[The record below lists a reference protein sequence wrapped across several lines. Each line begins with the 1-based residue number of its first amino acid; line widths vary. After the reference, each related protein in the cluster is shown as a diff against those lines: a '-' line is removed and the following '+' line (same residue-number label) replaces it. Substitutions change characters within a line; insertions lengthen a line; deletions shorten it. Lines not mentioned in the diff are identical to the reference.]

1 VSGLP
6 VTDAAGTLVGII
18 TNRDMRFDTDHSRS
32 VGDVMTPAPLVTA
45 RVGVTA
51 EDALELLRQHKVE
64 KLPIVDGSDKL
75 RGLITVKDFAKTEKY
90 PDATKDSD
98 GRLLVGAAVG
108 IGADGHQRALALADA
123 GVAAI
128 GRA

>member
-1 VSGLP
+1 
-6 VTDAAGTLVGII
+6 
-18 TNRDMRFDTDHSRS
+18 RS
-32 VGDVMTPAPLVTA
+32 SEL
-45 RVGVTA
+45 VTA
-51 EDALELLRQHKVE
+51 EDALERVRQDKVE

-108 IGADGHQRALALADA
+108 IGADGHQRAMALAEA
-123 GVAAI
+123 GVDVLIVDTAH
-128 GRA
+128 GHSRAVADTVRS